1 MPRKTN
7 NDRLYP
13 RSKQPKH
20 IAETRKKDSL
30 QRQADYDLLSLEDK
44 IARLPPEPA
53 AKKQRTRL
61 LALLE
66 KQNANIPAKE
76 VSEPVKQT
84 KKQK

>member
-13 RSKQPKH
+13 RSKQPTH

-30 QRQADYDLLSLEDK
+30 QRQADYDLLPLEDK
-44 IARLPPEPA
+44 IARLPPEPG

-66 KQNANIPAKE
+66 KQNTSNVPTDI
-76 VSEPVKQT
+76 VKQT
-84 KKQK
+84 KKHK

>member
-30 QRQADYDLLSLEDK
+30 QRQANYDLLSLEDK
-44 IARLPPEPA
+44 INRLPPEPGA
-53 AKKQRTRL
+53 AKQRKRL

-66 KQNANIPAKE
+66 KQNVVVSVKE
-76 VSEPVKQT
+76 VPDTVKQI

>member
-13 RSKQPKH
+13 TAKQPKH

-30 QRQADYDLLSLEDK
+30 QRQANYDLLLLEDK
-44 IARLPPEPA
+44 IARLPPEPGA
-53 AKKQRTRL
+53 AKQRKRL

-66 KQNANIPAKE
+66 KQNVVVSVKE
-76 VSEPVKQT
+76 VPDTVKQ
-84 KKQK
+84 K

>member
-30 QRQADYDLLSLEDK
+30 QRQADYDLLPLEDK
-44 IARLPPEPA
+44 IVRLPPAPG

-66 KQNANIPAKE
+66 KQNANVSTKE
-76 VSEPVKQT
+76 ISDTVKQT